1 MLLLLLALQSP
12 ACDADNGGLKLPP
25 RFCTTVVAKDLIG
38 VRHLAIS
45 PDGSIFAGRQGKD
58 GGLYYLRDTT
68 GDGKIDLV
76 SRIFDTAGTGVVWTP
91 DAVYFSPEDR
101 VLRFPWKPGAR
112 KPSGSPEVI
121 VQGLPTGGHTAKSM
135 VLGKDGSLFV
145 VVGSMTN
152 SCQEKDRASKS
163 PGVNP
168 CKELETRAGI
178 WRFDSRKAGQT
189 QASGKRWGTGLR
201 NPMAMSLAPDGTLWA
216 AVHGRDQLTQNWG
229 FSEEDGAENPA
240 EELGPITE
248 GIDYGWPYCY
258 YDPRNK
264 RKVQTPEYGGDGTAQ
279 GDCGSKAQPAVAF
292 PAHWAPNATVFY
304 TGTMFPARYRGGVF
318 VAFHGSWNRAPKP
331 QQGFRVAFAPF
342 ENGKATGQFEDFA
355 LPAGEPNSIRPS
367 GLAVGPDG
375 SLYIGADREG
385 KIWRVVSVSGKP

>member
-1 MLLLLLALQSP
+1 MLLLLFALQSP
-12 ACDADNGGLKLPP
+12 TCDPDNGGLKLPAG
-25 RFCTTVVAKDLIG
+25 FCATVVAKDLVG
-38 VRHLAIS
+38 VRHLVVA

-68 GDGKIDLV
+68 GDGKVDLV
-76 SRIFDTAGTGVVWTP
+76 SRIFDTAGTGVAWTA

-101 VLRFPWKPGAR
+101 VLRFPWKQGAR
-112 KPSGSPEVI
+112 APSGPPEVI
-121 VQGLPTGGHTAKSM
+121 VHGLPTGGHTAKSM

-152 SCQEKDRASKS
+152 SCQEKDRGQNS
-163 PGVNP
+163 PGKKP
-168 CKELETRAGI
+168 CTELETRAGI
-178 WRFDSRKAGQT
+178 WRFDSRKPGQT

-201 NPMAMSLAPDGTLWA
+201 NAMAMSLAPDGTLWA

-229 FSEEDGAENPA
+229 FTDENGAENPA
-240 EELGPITE
+240 EEVGPITE

-258 YDPRNK
+258 FDPRNK
-264 RKVQTPEYGGDGTAQ
+264 RKVQAPEYGGDGTAQ
-279 GDCGSKAQPAVAF
+279 GDCGGKAQPAVAF

-304 TGTMFPARYRGGVF
+304 TGTMFPARYRGGIF
-318 VAFHGSWNRAPKP
+318 VAFHGSWNRAPRP
-331 QQGFRVAFAPF
+331 QEGFRVAFAPF
-342 ENGKATGQFEDFA
+342 ESGKATGKWEDFA
-355 LPAGEPNSIRPS
+355 LPVGDPSSIRPS

-385 KIWRVVSVSGKP
+385 KIWRVVAGSGKP